1 MTLTDIKGVGPKLAA
16 TLGHDKWTV
25 EAIATTTPYQLQ
37 KYSGVSY
44 KAAQGFIKDAQR
56 LVNEKGLE
64 ESFIAPMETQ
74 PGDLPPASAR
84 VKRIRGEMVLD

>member
-16 TLGHDKWTV
+16 TLGKDGWTV
-25 EAIATTTPYQLQ
+25 KKIATATAYQLQ

-44 KAAQGFIKDAQR
+44 KAAQGFIKEAQK

-64 ESFIAPMETQ
+64 ESLFVAPMETQ
-74 PGDLPPASAR
+74 PSDLPPASVR
-84 VKRIRGEMVLD
+84 VKRIRRE